1 MTLASIFFGGLFAY
15 FDELLFAVLP
25 YVALVL
31 FFLVSIARYRR
42 RPFSISSLSSQFLEN
57 RQHFWGLVSFHYGLL
72 IVLLGHLVA
81 FLLPRSILAWN
92 SVPLRLYILE
102 LSALVFGILA
112 LQGLVVSTI
121 RRFSSVRLRVVST
134 PTDWIMI
141 LLILVQMFSGVWV
154 AVYHGWGSSWFA
166 TTATPYL
173 LSIFT
178 FAPQIDL
185 VTAMPFMVKLHIV
198 TAFLIIGFFPFTRLV
213 HALVMPL
220 MYLNRRNQVVR
231 WWRSPRASGYR

>member
-1 MTLASIFFGGLFAY
+1 MTLASIFFGGVFAY
-15 FDELLFAVLP
+15 FDQLLFALLP

-42 RPFSISSLSSQFLEN
+42 RPFSVSSLSSQFLEN

-72 IVLLGHLVA
+72 TVLLGHLIA
-81 FLLPRSILAWN
+81 FLIPRSVLAWN

-102 LSALVFGILA
+102 ISGLTFGLLA
-112 LQGLVVSTI
+112 LMGIIISSL
-121 RRFSSVRLRVVST
+121 RRLGGPRLRVVST

-141 LLILVQMFSGVWV
+141 LLILVQVISGVWT
-154 AVYHGWGSSWFA
+154 AIFHGWGSSWFA

-173 LSIFT
+173 WSIFT
-178 FAPQIDL
+178 FSPQIDL

>member
-1 MTLASIFFGGLFAY
+1 MTLATIFFGGVFDY
-15 FDELLFAVLP
+15 FDELLFALLP
-25 YVALVL
+25 YVALAL

-42 RPFSISSLSSQFLEN
+42 RPFSVSSLSSQFLEN

-72 IVLLGHLVA
+72 TVLLGHLIA
-81 FLLPRSILAWN
+81 FLIPRSVLAWN

-102 LSALVFGILA
+102 ISGLTFGLLA
-112 LQGLVVSTI
+112 LIGI
-121 RRFSSVRLRVVST
+121 IISSVRRLSGPRMRVVST
-134 PTDWIMI
+134 PSDWIMI
-141 LLILVQMFSGVWV
+141 LLIIVQATSGVWT
-154 AVYHGWGSSWFA
+154 AIFHGWGSSWFA
-166 TTATPYL
+166 STATPYL
-173 LSIFT
+173 WSLFA

-198 TAFLIIGFFPFTRLV
+198 TAWLIIGFFPFTRLV